1 MLRWTSLLSLTTQR
15 GKAMMIQGEEAYDGF
30 VMRDGQEVAN
40 VVTYILGKYKYA
52 VTTRDAKAAANLQ
65 HDISRLYVEMC
76 TGEKEFYEELA
87 ELLEE
92 MLRNLEKI
100 AA

>member
-1 MLRWTSLLSLTTQR
+1 
-15 GKAMMIQGEEAYDGF
+15 MMIQVEEAEDGF
-30 VMRDGQEVAN
+30 VMRDEQEVAN
-40 VVTYILGKYKYA
+40 VVAYILGKYEFA

-65 HDISRLYVEMC
+65 HDISWLYIEMC
-76 TGEKEFYEELA
+76 TGKKEFNKELA

>member
-1 MLRWTSLLSLTTQR
+1 
-15 GKAMMIQGEEAYDGF
+15 MMIQVEEANDGF
-30 VMRDGQEVAN
+30 VMRDEQKMANRVA
-40 VVTYILGKYKYA
+40 YILGKYEHT

-65 HDISRLYVEMC
+65 HDISWLYVEMC
-76 TGEKEFYEELA
+76 TGKKKFNKELA
-87 ELLEE
+87 ELLKE